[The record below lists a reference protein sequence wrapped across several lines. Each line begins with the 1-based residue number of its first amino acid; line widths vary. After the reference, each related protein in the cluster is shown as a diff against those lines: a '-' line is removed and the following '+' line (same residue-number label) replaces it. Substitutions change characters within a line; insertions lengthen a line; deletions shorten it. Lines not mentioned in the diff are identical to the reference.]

1 VRVVIENAHKKL
13 YSKYVQ
19 RFRPNEKT
27 LSIRFLMIMKKNL
40 AIKTFIQASLLAALV
55 LLLLCGGVGC
65 KSSTSDSPSQK
76 APDKQPEPQ
85 TPLVQGTISGIA
97 EDDVVYFEFVTL
109 SGQEA
114 SRGSR
119 MGNGDWM
126 SVITPASDR
135 DLLVSAQVE
144 GYEVTP
150 AQYQIQAIGDKA
162 FVVEDGQVT
171 DREALD
177 LDFHFSKP

>member
-1 VRVVIENAHKKL
+1 
-13 YSKYVQ
+13 
-19 RFRPNEKT
+19 
-27 LSIRFLMIMKKNL
+27 MKKHLNVRHL
-40 AIKTFIQASLLAALV
+40 VRINKNRAIKTIIQTSLLGALIF
-55 LLLLCGGVGC
+55 LLLCGGVGC

-97 EDDVVYFEFVTL
+97 EDEIVHFLFTTL
-109 SGQEA
+109 SGQEV
-114 SRGSR
+114 SWGSR
-119 MGNGDWM
+119 MGNGDWI
-126 SVITPASDR
+126 SVITPASDEN
-135 DLLVSAQVE
+135 LVVSAWVE

-150 AQYQIQAIGDKA
+150 AQYQIQVVGDKA

>member
-1 VRVVIENAHKKL
+1 MKL
-13 YSKYVQ
+13 
-19 RFRPNEKT
+19 KT
-27 LSIRFLMIMKKNL
+27 EVMVKACFLAVLILMLFSII
-40 AIKTFIQASLLAALV
+40 
-55 LLLLCGGVGC
+55 VGC
-65 KSSTSDSPSQK
+65 KTPSQI

-97 EDDVVYFEFVTL
+97 EDEIVHFSFTTL
-109 SGQEA
+109 SGQED
-114 SRGSR
+114 SWGSR

-150 AQYQIQAIGDKA
+150 AQYQIQVIGDKA

-171 DREALD
+171 DREAVD
-177 LDFHFSKP
+177 LNFHFSKP

>member
-1 VRVVIENAHKKL
+1 MKL
-13 YSKYVQ
+13 KMKVMVKAC
-19 RFRPNEKT
+19 F
-27 LSIRFLMIMKKNL
+27 LAVLILMLFSII
-40 AIKTFIQASLLAALV
+40 
-55 LLLLCGGVGC
+55 VGC
-65 KSSTSDSPSQK
+65 KTPSQI

-97 EDDVVYFEFVTL
+97 EDEIVHFSFTTL
-109 SGQEA
+109 SGQED
-114 SRGSR
+114 SWGSR

-150 AQYQIQAIGDKA
+150 AQYQIQVIGDKA

-171 DREALD
+171 DREAVD
-177 LDFHFSKP
+177 LNFHFSKP

>member
-1 VRVVIENAHKKL
+1 MVKACFLAVLIL
-13 YSKYVQ
+13 ML
-19 RFRPNEKT
+19 F
-27 LSIRFLMIMKKNL
+27 SII
-40 AIKTFIQASLLAALV
+40 
-55 LLLLCGGVGC
+55 VGC
-65 KSSTSDSPSQK
+65 KTPSQI

-97 EDDVVYFEFVTL
+97 EDEIVHFSFTTL
-109 SGQEA
+109 SGQED
-114 SRGSR
+114 SWGSR

-150 AQYQIQAIGDKA
+150 AQYQIQVIGDKA

-171 DREALD
+171 DREAVD
-177 LDFHFSKP
+177 LNFHFSKP

>member
-1 VRVVIENAHKKL
+1 MKL
-13 YSKYVQ
+13 KMKVMVKAC
-19 RFRPNEKT
+19 F
-27 LSIRFLMIMKKNL
+27 LAVLILMLFSII
-40 AIKTFIQASLLAALV
+40 
-55 LLLLCGGVGC
+55 VGC
-65 KSSTSDSPSQK
+65 KTPSQI

-97 EDDVVYFEFVTL
+97 EDEIVHFSFTTL
-109 SGQEA
+109 SGQED
-114 SRGSR
+114 SWGSR

-135 DLLVSAQVE
+135 GLLVSAQVE

-150 AQYQIQAIGDKA
+150 AQYQIQVIGDKA

-171 DREALD
+171 DREAVD
-177 LDFHFSKP
+177 LNFHFSKP

>member
-1 VRVVIENAHKKL
+1 MKL
-13 YSKYVQ
+13 KMKVMVKAC
-19 RFRPNEKT
+19 F
-27 LSIRFLMIMKKNL
+27 LAVLILMLFSII
-40 AIKTFIQASLLAALV
+40 
-55 LLLLCGGVGC
+55 VGC
-65 KSSTSDSPSQK
+65 KTPSQI

-97 EDDVVYFEFVTL
+97 EDEIVHFSFTTL
-109 SGQEA
+109 SGQED
-114 SRGSR
+114 SWGSR

-150 AQYQIQAIGDKA
+150 AQYQIQVIGDKA
-162 FVVEDGQVT
+162 FVVEGGQVT
-171 DREALD
+171 DREAVD
-177 LDFHFSKP
+177 LNFHFSKP